1 MQQKTTQ
8 APTATAIL
16 TKINGDA
23 VKDLRKSAGKN
34 QYEFWS
40 PLGVTQSGGSR
51 YESGRAIPRPVKKLI
66 AIMYGPGLTEA
77 QRTAAERA

>member
-77 QRTAAERA
+77 QRAAAERA